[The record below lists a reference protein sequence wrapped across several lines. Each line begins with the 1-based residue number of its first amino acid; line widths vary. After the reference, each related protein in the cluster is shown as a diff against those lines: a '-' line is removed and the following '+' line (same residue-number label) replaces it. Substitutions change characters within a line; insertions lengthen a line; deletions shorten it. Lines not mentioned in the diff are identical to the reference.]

1 MGRIF
6 YSKPVIP
13 KVFKK
18 NLTIVK
24 LDCFYECYHQ
34 CDQIGQVF
42 QVFDNKLSAQK
53 KPKYLAHFLDSF

>member
-53 KPKYLAHFLDSF
+53 